1 MAAEIGVP
9 TVRGVQSGLMDYGAG
24 VIAGLVYNTVSTFTG
39 SGLIGGAVSAALAS
53 SVTKGNLA
61 PVIAVNMGFRT
72 GSVGMRGLG
81 LGNMTAGLQ
90 AFGPTPKNGNGGGN
104 AGPKINLI

>member
-24 VIAGLVYNTVSTFTG
+24 VIAGLVYNTVATFTG

-53 SVTKGNLA
+53 SVAKGNLGG
-61 PVIAVNMGFRT
+61 VIAVSAGFRT
-72 GSVGMRGLG
+72 GSVGMAGLG
-81 LGNMTAGLQ
+81 MGNLLGGA
-90 AFGPTPKNGNGGGN
+90 AKPKNGNG
-104 AGPKINLI
+104 APAINLI

>member
-39 SGLIGGAVSAALAS
+39 SGLIGGAISAALAS
-53 SVTKGNLA
+53 SVARGNLGTA
-61 PVIAVNMGFRT
+61 IAAMAGFRT
-72 GSVGMRGLG
+72 GSIGLRGLG
-81 LGNMTAGLQ
+81 MGNL
-90 AFGPTPKNGNGGGN
+90 GNGGARNGSAQN
-104 AGPKINLI
+104 RGPKINLI

>member
-24 VIAGLVYNTVSTFTG
+24 VVAGLVYNTVSTFTG
-39 SGLIGGAVSAALAS
+39 SGLIGGAISAALAS
-53 SVTKGNLA
+53 SIARGNLGTA
-61 PVIAVNMGFRT
+61 IAAMAGFRT

-81 LGNMTAGLQ
+81 LGNLGGA
-90 AFGPTPKNGNGGGN
+90 ARNGNGNG
-104 AGPKINLI
+104 APKINLI

>member
-53 SVTKGNLA
+53 SVTKGSLA

-81 LGNMTAGLQ
+81 LGNLGNLGGQRTNG
-90 AFGPTPKNGNGGGN
+90 GNGGRNG
-104 AGPKINLI
+104 GPSINLI

>member
-53 SVTKGNLA
+53 SVARGNLGA
-61 PVIAVNMGFRT
+61 MIAVNAGFRT
-72 GSVGMRGLG
+72 GSVGMAGLG
-81 LGNMTAGLQ
+81 MGNLMGGA
-90 AFGPTPKNGNGGGN
+90 ARAKNNGNG
-104 AGPKINLI
+104 APAINLI

>member
-72 GSVGMRGLG
+72 GSMGMAGLG
-81 LGNMTAGLQ
+81 MGNLGNFGL
-90 AFGPTPKNGNGGGN
+90 NGNGNGNGKKNGGVTI
-104 AGPKINLI
+104 ATI

>member
-39 SGLIGGAVSAALAS
+39 SGLIGGAISAALAS
-53 SVTKGNLA
+53 SVAKNQLGA
-61 PVIAVNMGFRT
+61 MIAVNAGFRT
-72 GSVGMRGLG
+72 GSGGMRGLASVNSVAPG
-81 LGNMTAGLQ
+81 LTETEPNKGNPQ
-90 AFGPTPKNGNGGGN
+90 S
-104 AGPKINLI
+104 I

>member
-53 SVTKGNLA
+53 SVARGNLGA
-61 PVIAVNMGFRT
+61 MIAVNAGFRT
-72 GSVGMRGLG
+72 GSVGM
-81 LGNMTAGLQ
+81 AGLCMGNLLGAAQ
-90 AFGPTPKNGNGGGN
+90 PKKNGNG
-104 AGPKINLI
+104 APAINLI

>member
-9 TVRGVQSGLMDYGAG
+9 TGRGVQSGLMDYGAG

-39 SGLIGGAVSAALAS
+39 SGLIGGAISAALAS
-53 SVTKGNLA
+53 SVAKNQLGA
-61 PVIAVNMGFRT
+61 MIAVNAGFRT

-81 LGNMTAGLQ
+81 LGQLGGAR
-90 AFGPTPKNGNGGGN
+90 ANGNNGGSKQ
-104 AGPKINLI
+104 PSINLI

>member
-24 VIAGLVYNTVSTFTG
+24 VVAGLVFNTVATFTG
-39 SGLIGGAVSAALAS
+39 SGLIGGAISAALAS
-53 SVTKGNLA
+53 SVARGTLGTA
-61 PVIAVNMGFRT
+61 IAANAGFRA

-81 LGNMTAGLQ
+81 LGNMLGGGA
-90 AFGPTPKNGNGGGN
+90 ARNGNGNGRNG
-104 AGPKINLI
+104 GPKINLI

>member
-39 SGLIGGAVSAALAS
+39 SGLIGGAISAAISS

-72 GSVGMRGLG
+72 GSMGMAGLG
-81 LGNMTAGLQ
+81 LGNLGMNGARRNGN
-90 AFGPTPKNGNGGGN
+90 GNGNGGGVTI
-104 AGPKINLI
+104 PTI

>member
-53 SVTKGNLA
+53 SVAKGNLGA
-61 PVIAVNMGFRT
+61 MIAVNAGFRT
-72 GSVGMRGLG
+72 GSVGMGGLG
-81 LGNMTAGLQ
+81 MGNMLGNGRAS
-90 AFGPTPKNGNGGGN
+90 AAKSN
-104 AGPKINLI
+104 AQPKINLI